1 MSSNKDWENKLKIIL
16 QPLNGDEIE
25 EVRANKNLLGW
36 RQEQQDEYIRDTIIN
51 KRTLELIKHTNTKLN
66 NKVIELGV
74 SIHEMADFIAN
85 QDVVMTMDIEKL
97 GRTLKRRKILK
108 EAMEVVKEN
117 SLKTKLKK
125 DGFEFN
131 VI

>member
-1 MSSNKDWENKLKIIL
+1 
-16 QPLNGDEIE
+16 
-25 EVRANKNLLGW
+25 
-36 RQEQQDEYIRDTIIN
+36 
-51 KRTLELIKHTNTKLN
+51 
-66 NKVIELGV
+66 
-74 SIHEMADFIAN
+74 MADFIAN